1 MTQRPA
7 PPLRLRLLGTP
18 GVSRVGEGTGAPVQ
32 RQALA
37 LLAVLACAGERGIAR
52 DKLLTL
58 LWPESPA
65 SPAAHR
71 LSQLLHWTRRT
82 LGAAGLI
89 TGTTELGLEPGAIAC
104 DLWDFEGAR
113 RAGELERAAE
123 LYAGPF
129 LDGFYLAGSGE
140 FERWADSRRSEL
152 AREYQETL
160 EALAVQ
166 AEARGDSLAASEWW
180 GRLARDEPLSSRV
193 TMHLMTALAAAGERA
208 RALAQA
214 NAYQKQVRT
223 ELEAEPNPAVV
234 ALARLLKREAP
245 AGMAIGILPLVG
257 VGDDAVARAIAD
269 GLTEELMAA
278 LAEIPGIRVAA
289 RTAITTAQQMTP
301 DLRELG
307 KLLGLTAMLE
317 GTVRIAGGRL
327 RLVVRLLDVADGCQ
341 RWTERWERD
350 AGEVVAREE
359 ALARDVSAR
368 IGERL
373 ASSASSGASAAPAA
387 DKVTVIRACAR
398 KQEPS
403 TASPRRRTSAR
414 DTGKASP
421 CAARE
426 SSRTWGAARG
436 PLRCSRS
443 TAVAFAGSR
452 VSPFSTMGAVSRAGT
467 RLVPLAGAHARAG
480 SVSSSAV
487 PFGTW
492 RGAAAALSVVVAV
505 VGAELGG
512 VAVRGF
518 GAGAGAGRLVVLGA
532 GLSASVAVGSSG
544 ALAGGA
550 GAVVTT

>member
-18 GVSRVGEGTGAPVQ
+18 GVSRVGGGTGTPVQ

-37 LLAVLACAGERGIAR
+37 LLAVLACAGEHGIAR

-58 LWPESPA
+58 LWPESPV

-71 LSQLLHWTRRT
+71 LSQLLQWTRRT

-89 TGTTELGLEPGAIAC
+89 TGTTELGLEPGEFAC

-129 LDGFYLAGSGE
+129 LDGFYLADSGE

-208 RALAQA
+208 RALAHA
-214 NAYQKQVRT
+214 NAYQEQVRN
-223 ELEAEPNPAVV
+223 ELEAEPNPSVV

-245 AGMAIGILPLVG
+245 TGLAIGILPLVG
-257 VGDDAVARAIAD
+257 LGDDAAARVLAE
-269 GLTEELMAA
+269 GLTEELMTA
-278 LAEIPGIRVAA
+278 LADIPGVRVAA
-289 RTAITTAQQMTP
+289 RTAVTAAPQATP

-307 KLLGLTAMLE
+307 SLLGLAAMLE
-317 GTVRIAGGRL
+317 GSVRIAGGRL
-327 RLVVRLLDVADGCQ
+327 RLAVRLVDVVDGCQ

-350 AGEVVAREE
+350 AGEVMAAEE
-359 ALARDVSAR
+359 ALAH
-368 IGERL
+368 E
-373 ASSASSGASAAPAA
+373 
-387 DKVTVIRACAR
+387 
-398 KQEPS
+398 
-403 TASPRRRTSAR
+403 
-414 DTGKASP
+414 
-421 CAARE
+421 
-426 SSRTWGAARG
+426 
-436 PLRCSRS
+436 
-443 TAVAFAGSR
+443 
-452 VSPFSTMGAVSRAGT
+452 
-467 RLVPLAGAHARAG
+467 
-480 SVSSSAV
+480 
-487 PFGTW
+487 
-492 RGAAAALSVVVAV
+492 
-505 VGAELGG
+505 
-512 VAVRGF
+512 VAVRVGRRLAPHAQDAT
-518 GAGAGAGRLVVLGA
+518 GVAGAPPQRG
-532 GLSASVAVGSSG
+532 
-544 ALAGGA
+544 
-550 GAVVTT
+550 